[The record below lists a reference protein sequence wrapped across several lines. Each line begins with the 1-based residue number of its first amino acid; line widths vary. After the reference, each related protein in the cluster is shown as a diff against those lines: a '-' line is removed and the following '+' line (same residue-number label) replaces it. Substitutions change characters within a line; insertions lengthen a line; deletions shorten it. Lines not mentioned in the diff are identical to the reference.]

1 MRRWLLLP
9 VVTKPQQGEIYIL
22 TGEYGAGKS
31 VVCAR
36 VAERARGSGHTV
48 RGLLTERA
56 AGTGPHAAGVAPAY
70 PLNGTNSGAAVV
82 PAGTLA
88 ATVSEGQGPED
99 QGIESRFVVDLSTGE
114 RFPFGSRGAP
124 CAGSSAA
131 NGSAATTDEAL
142 PGWQLGADAWA
153 RGNRILL
160 VSTPCDLLIVDELG
174 PLELRAGR
182 GWIEAFAVLG
192 SRDYRAALV
201 VCRPWLV
208 DELIPRLGSPAP
220 KVIEVEQASR
230 DTLPARICR
239 ELLGPA
245 PRGRQPR

>member
-1 MRRWLLLP
+1 M
-9 VVTKPQQGEIYIL
+9 TKPRRGDIFIL

-36 VAERARGSGHTV
+36 VAAQARESGYAV

-56 AGTGPHAAGVAPAY
+56 AGTA
-70 PLNGTNSGAAVV
+70 
-82 PAGTLA
+82 A
-88 ATVSEGQGPED
+88 ATDASPTAGGQGPED

-124 CAGSSAA
+124 CAGTPGADAPAA

-160 VSTPCDLLIVDELG
+160 ASTPCDLLIVDELG

-220 KVIEVEQASR
+220 KVLEVDRESR
-230 DTLPARICR
+230 DALPGRICR
-239 ELLGPA
+239 ELLGPG

>member
-9 VVTKPQQGEIYIL
+9 VVTKLPQGEIYIL

-36 VAERARGSGHTV
+36 VAEQAREWGHTV

-56 AGTGPHAAGVAPAY
+56 TCAGP
-70 PLNGTNSGAAVV
+70 NSV
-82 PAGTLA
+82 PAGAAAGPLV
-88 ATVSEGQGPED
+88 ATVSGGQGPEAR
-99 QGIESRFVVDLSTGE
+99 GIESRFVVDLSTGE

-124 CAGSSAA
+124 CAAASAA

-142 PGWQLGADAWA
+142 PGWQLDAEAWA

-160 VSTPCDLLIVDELG
+160 ASTPCDLLIVDELG

-182 GWIEAFAVLG
+182 GWIEAFTALG
-192 SRDYRAALV
+192 SLDYRAALV

-208 DELIPRLGSPAP
+208 DELILRLGSPAP
-220 KVIEVEQASR
+220 KVFEVDRESR
-230 DTLPARICR
+230 DALPGRICR

-245 PRGRQPR
+245 PRALQSR

>member
-9 VVTKPQQGEIYIL
+9 VVTKPRRGDIYIL

-36 VAERARGSGHTV
+36 VAALARESGHTV

-56 AGTGPHAAGVAPAY
+56 AGTATATDASAA
-70 PLNGTNSGAAVV
+70 AA

-88 ATVSEGQGPED
+88 ATVSGGQGSKD

-114 RFPFGSRGAP
+114 RFPFGSRGVL
-124 CAGSSAA
+124 CADASAA
-131 NGSAATTDEAL
+131 NGTVATTDEAL
-142 PGWQLGADAWA
+142 PGWQVDAEAWA

-160 VSTPCDLLIVDELG
+160 ASTPCDLLIVDELG

-182 GWIEAFAVLG
+182 GWIEAFTALD
-192 SRDYRAALV
+192 SRDFRAALV

-220 KVIEVEQASR
+220 KVLDVDRESR
-230 DTLPARICR
+230 DALPGRICR
-239 ELLGPA
+239 ALLGPA
-245 PRGRQPR
+245 PRALQPR